1 MSAESRPAAAVP
13 LRTQD
18 SALSTLLRV
27 CASLWGFA
35 IGVALYPHSLT
46 PAQPDQAIGFLRTLN
61 IDARAPLRF
70 AAALT
75 LLTLLAPIVLRPLL
89 DRLAGGRRWAA
100 NTAMFSMLASLW
112 FVSMTRELAWVIA
125 IPALAL
131 LVCVPLRHFDA
142 QFSRRDVILIPT
154 FAAVLLA
161 LIDAISAAINAQVIV
176 AAAIVLVVRLAV
188 ALIPRTLPPA
198 LCFAAAPLAVALQT
212 QFSGVEQR
220 HSAWLPLLIAIATPF
235 VLRLALRDSPRT
247 RAGLRAAIALVVYP
261 IAAYGYSSATSI
273 LAADGKPHVDFF
285 EDAHDVVPAGEMLRG
300 EKPFRDIVPIH
311 GLVSDAVLNYA
322 TLRSGPPTIGRVL
335 RVRDA
340 VTRLSAPM
348 MYALG
353 AAVTGSPDAGMLTF
367 FATTLLGFT
376 PTSFRPLFALVAL
389 LFLAL
394 AALRRAPRWFAWAG
408 GAAVLAAI
416 TSIDFGAY
424 AVLTLIVAAFRSS
437 ERRAALRNSA
447 IGAGIAL
454 VPIVISLAASGILVD
469 IVRVTL
475 IEVATLGPAYAL
487 TPMTPPRALQELP
500 FIPEALVTIF
510 DRAALPY
517 VLWVIN
523 AVALAVALSLRRRT
537 RAGEAMIALST
548 FALLTTFSYAE
559 RHHVYWPAVF
569 APLIVAAMFWSRRLS
584 AGKMPALLSSVL
596 LLVIAQPTLHVAIA
610 ASLRHSRKPGD
621 ASVREI
627 GLPRAAGAFFSA
639 RDAQVID
646 VVNRYASSH
655 LRAGE
660 TFFDFTNRALLYFVL
675 DRDCPIRQVE
685 VGFFQAPALQ
695 REVIER
701 LERNPRV
708 RFAIVPDP
716 GDPSTSVDGVPNAVR
731 APLVWQ
737 YLEEHFTPDVTEA
750 GVSIWRRK

>member
-1 MSAESRPAAAVP
+1 MKTVA
-13 LRTQD
+13 LRI
-18 SALSTLLRV
+18 
-27 CASLWGFA
+27 CASLWGLA
-35 IGVALYPHSLT
+35 IGVALYPHWLT
-46 PAQPDQAIGFLRTLN
+46 PAQPHQAVGFLRALN

-70 AAALT
+70 AATLT

-100 NTAMFSMLASLW
+100 KTAMFSMLASLW
-112 FVSMTRELAWVIA
+112 FVSITREVAWAIA
-125 IPALAL
+125 IPAVTL

-142 QFSRRDVILIPT
+142 QFSRRDIILIPT
-154 FAAVLLA
+154 FATVLLA
-161 LIDAISAAINAQVIV
+161 LIDAMSAAINAQVIV

-198 LCFAAAPLAVALQT
+198 LCFAGAPLAVALQT

-220 HSAWLPLLIAIATPF
+220 HSAWLPLLIAIVTPF

-300 EKPFRDIVPIH
+300 EKPFRDIVPVH

-340 VTRLSAPM
+340 VTRLAAPM

-353 AAVTGSPDAGMLTF
+353 AAVTGSADAGILTF
-367 FATTLLGFT
+367 FAATLLGFT
-376 PTSFRPLFALVAL
+376 PTSFRPLFALVTL

-408 GAAVLAAI
+408 GAAVVAAI

-424 AVLTLIVAAFRSS
+424 AILTLIVVAFRFSD
-437 ERRAALRNSA
+437 RRAALRNSA
-447 IGAGIAL
+447 IGAAIAV
-454 VPIVISLAASGILVD
+454 VPIVIALAASGIAID

-475 IEVATLGPAYAL
+475 TEVATLGPAYAL

-523 AVALAVALSLRRRT
+523 AVAVAVALSLRRRT
-537 RAGEAMIALST
+537 RAGEAMIALSL

-569 APLIVAAMFWSRRLS
+569 APLIVGAIFRFRRRAIAIAAI
-584 AGKMPALLSSVL
+584 VL

-610 ASLRHSRKPGD
+610 ASLRHTRKPAD
-621 ASVREI
+621 ASLREI

-639 RDAQVID
+639 RDTEVID
-646 VVNRYASSH
+646 VVHRYASTH
-655 LRAGE
+655 LRADE
-660 TFFDFTNRALLYFVL
+660 TFFDFTNRTLLYFVL

-695 REVIER
+695 REVIDR

-716 GDPSTSVDGVPNAVR
+716 SDPSTSVDGVPNAVR

-737 YLEEHFTPDVTEA
+737 YLEEHFTPDVAEA